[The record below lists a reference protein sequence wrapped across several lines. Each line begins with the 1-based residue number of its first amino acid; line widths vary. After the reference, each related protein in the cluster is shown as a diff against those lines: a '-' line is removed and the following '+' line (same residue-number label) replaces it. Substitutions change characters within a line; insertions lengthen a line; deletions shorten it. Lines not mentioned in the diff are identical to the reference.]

1 MTSLDELLARFR
13 RGPTD
18 VVGIDLRETEI
29 ALARLRKGDGED
41 TLIDARI
48 VRQSRASTGAE
59 EETAP
64 EALDIP
70 AHAKARHGCL
80 TTPGRQ
86 AVVKLLS
93 FPGNAGAAA
102 EERLT
107 DNMGLAEPD
116 QHRIGYRV
124 VTEGHGRAETRW
136 LAVAIPE
143 REAQEALARLPSGQP
158 APYSVEIAGLAAM
171 TAFLRGP
178 GANHADDA
186 IGSIS
191 LEQTTTT
198 FALFNKGVLSLIR
211 RFDFGTDSV
220 LGAVQQSLGV
230 DRETAEGIITDG
242 SFDLSQSVSDVM
254 DTLVKQ
260 LIISR
265 DFVERRE
272 NCRIAKIFA
281 TGSLVS
287 SNDCLSELRAALG
300 SEIETW
306 NPFDSLTVPEGALSE
321 EAKAEPWRFSA
332 AVGACLGTFE
342 ET

>member
-1 MTSLDELLARFR
+1 MSPRSL
-13 RGPTD
+13 
-18 VVGIDLRETEI
+18 
-29 ALARLRKGDGED
+29 
-41 TLIDARI
+41 
-48 VRQSRASTGAE
+48 
-59 EETAP
+59 
-64 EALDIP
+64 
-70 AHAKARHGCL
+70 
-80 TTPGRQ
+80 
-86 AVVKLLS
+86 
-93 FPGNAGAAA
+93 
-102 EERLT
+102 
-107 DNMGLAEPD
+107 
-116 QHRIGYRV
+116 
-124 VTEGHGRAETRW
+124 
-136 LAVAIPE
+136 
-143 REAQEALARLPSGQP
+143 
-158 APYSVEIAGLAAM
+158 
-171 TAFLRGP
+171 
-178 GANHADDA
+178 
-186 IGSIS
+186 
-191 LEQTTTT
+191 
-198 FALFNKGVLSLIR
+198 ALFNKGVLSLIR